1 MQDCMGKLARA
12 DAGSSGKLR
21 LCAVDGNRCAP
32 QVVDVDLPVM
42 IHHKSYKWA
51 SDGTGE
57 SQFADRIEIEEYPLA
72 RPVTLAGVQQAGPL
86 TNGVNLSGPNH
97 LNGLL
102 QTKGE
107 LREGDR
113 VWNLRRTLKFE

>member
-42 IHHKSYKWA
+42 IHHKLPKWA
-51 SDGTGE
+51 TDWAGE
-57 SQFADRIEIEEYPLA
+57 SQFAAGKKKEGYPFTG
-72 RPVTLAGVQQAGPL
+72 PVRLAGVPQAEPL
-86 TNGVNLSGPNH
+86 PDGGNLPSANAPNAWVN
-97 LNGLL
+97 
-102 QTKGE
+102 TKPT
-107 LREGDR
+107 LRESNHVSTAGR
-113 VWNLRRTLKFE
+113 ARNL